1 MFTGPILVFF
11 QTCPQ
16 NRSKASKQCPMM
28 IFDHQECSKPPDP
41 GLEADLRI
49 SWLEGS
55 ISLDFAVRA
64 SRNISEMVIQNV
76 TLGTKP
82 FLSHWKPSKEV
93 SAFWIPSVDL
103 QFFHIK
109 LHTASRA
116 KDPIWRRWKGFC
128 KSNQHSEH
136 ENGNKNHP
144 IALETFHTLLPRNVF
159 YSRLLVFSH

>member
-11 QTCPQ
+11 QTYPQ

-64 SRNISEMVIQNV
+64 SRNISEMGIQNV
-76 TLGTKP
+76 TIGTKP
-82 FLSHWKPSKEV
+82 FLSHWKPLKEA
-93 SAFWIPSVDL
+93 SACWIPNVDR

-109 LHTASRA
+109 LHTALHAR
-116 KDPIWRRWKGFC
+116 IQFLIHWKIFF
-128 KSNQHSEH
+128 KPNRHSEH
-136 ENGNKNHP
+136 GNGRKNHP
-144 IALETFHTLLPRNVF
+144 IALETFH
-159 YSRLLVFSH
+159 

>member
-1 MFTGPILVFF
+1 MNLFWSFF
-11 QTCPQ
+11 KKKSKKHQ
-16 NRSKASKQCPMM
+16 NQSRGTRLCLSSKEN
-28 IFDHQECSKPPDP
+28 HQECSKTPDP
-41 GLEADLRI
+41 AFGAIDQI

-116 KDPIWRRWKGFC
+116 KDPIWRHWKGFC
-128 KSNQHSEH
+128 KSKSSK
-136 ENGNKNHP
+136 GPK
-144 IALETFHTLLPRNVF
+144 
-159 YSRLLVFSH
+159 SHRWPSPLGLYGRRRS